1 MIFEEKYLLHYI
13 QLPDQLKLLDRLYP
27 YEISGNIFI
36 EIVCVTARST
46 RRKELLR

>member
-1 MIFEEKYLLHYI
+1 MIFEELHSHYI

-36 EIVCVTARST
+36 GIVCVTARST
-46 RRKELLR
+46 RRKEPLR